1 MTTLQKIKASSFEI
15 EDEMAKTQKNKATSY
30 HLGQLKAKIAKLR
43 RELINPTGGGGGGG
57 AGLGFDVART
67 GIASVGFVGFPS
79 VGKSTLM
86 SKLTGTHSEV
96 SEIDFTTLTTVPGT
110 VKVHGAPIQ
119 ILDLPGIIE
128 GANDGRGRG
137 RQVIAVART
146 CNLIFIVLDVLKPLG
161 DKKIIE
167 SELEGFGIRLNRR
180 PPAILVRKKEK
191 GGIAITNT
199 VPLTNID
206 HDEIK
211 AILSEYKISNADV
224 AIREPGATADDLVDV
239 VEGNRVYIP
248 ALYILNKIDAISI
261 EELDLLY
268 VPSKHPHIKQTSFSF
283 QEYRYK
289 IPHSVPVSSKEW
301 LNIDELIEKMW
312 ETLDLVRVYT
322 KPRGLAPDYTQ
333 PVVLRRGK
341 CTIEDFCNSIHK
353 EIAKQMKYAIVWGAS
368 AKHSRG
374 QKVGLDHVLEDEDV
388 VHISK
393 K

>member
-1 MTTLQKIKASSFEI
+1 MTTVQKIKEI
-15 EDEMAKTQKNKATSY
+15 EDEMAKTQKNKATSF
-30 HLGQLKAKIAKLR
+30 HLGQLKAKLAKLR
-43 RELINPTGGGGGGG
+43 RELISPSSGGGGGGG
-57 AGLGFDVART
+57 GLGFDVART

-110 VKVHGAPIQ
+110 LKVHGAPIQ

-128 GANDGRGRG
+128 GAAEGRGRG
-137 RQVIAVART
+137 KQVART

-167 SELEGFGIRLNRR
+167 SELEGFGIRLNKR
-180 PPAILVRKKEK
+180 PPAINVRRKEK

-206 HDEIK
+206 QDEIR
-211 AILSEYKISNADV
+211 AILSEYRINNADV
-224 AIREPGATADDLVDV
+224 AIREPNATADDLVDV
-239 VEGNRVYIP
+239 IEGNRVYIP
-248 ALYILNKIDAISI
+248 ALYILNKVTPIHPISSDSRLTLSNQIDAISI

-268 VPSKHPHIKQTSFSF
+268 
-283 QEYRYK
+283 K
-289 IPHSVPVSSKEW
+289 IPMSVPISSREW
-301 LNIDELIEKMW
+301 LNVDELMEKMW

-341 CTIEDFCNSIHK
+341 CTVEDFCNAIHK
-353 EIAKQMKYAIVWGAS
+353 EIAKQLKYAIVWGAS

-374 QKVGLDHVLEDEDV
+374 QKVGLEHVLEDEDV
-388 VHISK
+388 VHIAK